1 MLFNSPAFIVF
12 FFCVFVLYW
21 ALRARV
27 PQNALLLAASYVFY
41 GAWSWKFLL
50 LLLASTLVDYVCGR
64 WIAASPNPLRKRAIM
79 LASVTAN
86 LVFLATFKYLGFF
99 VHEAAQLLEA
109 MGFQAHLPVLKIV
122 LPVGISFYTFQTIG
136 YVVDVYRGKVQ
147 AERNLLNYAL
157 FVSFFPQ
164 LVAGPIERA
173 AHMLPQYRSARQW
186 SQPAFEAGLQLA
198 VWGLFKKIVI
208 ADNLAPFVNVVYAD
222 PSVFSGPAL
231 ATATVFFAFQI
242 YCDFS
247 GYTDIARGVARM
259 LGFDLIRNFDFP
271 YFSRTPVEFWRRWH
285 ISLSQWF
292 QDYLYYPLAMRYMRR
307 GGWASKYKAHI
318 VSMTLIGF
326 WHGANWTFIVFGL
339 YWGVAI
345 ALYLY
350 GTDRAT
356 EAESPGRLRRMS
368 ESFPAASRAL
378 MLAGM
383 FIVVSVGWVFFRAAS
398 IGDAGY
404 ILGHFFSLTGEP
416 TVARVDVARE
426 AFLWVLVAGLW
437 IGEWLYRNRPQVFA
451 GLNDGQFRGIAWR
464 SALVAAIVFSYM
476 VAQEGVAQP
485 FIYFQ
490 F

>member
-1 MLFNSPAFIVF
+1 MLFNSPTFVLF
-12 FFCVFVLYW
+12 FLVVFVLYW

-27 PQNALLLAASYVFY
+27 PQNALLLVASYVFY

-50 LLLASTLVDYVCGR
+50 LLIASTLVDYVCGL
-64 WIAASPNPLRKRAIM
+64 WITASPDPLRKRRIM

-86 LVFLATFKYLGFF
+86 LIFLATFKYLGFF
-99 VHEAAQLLEA
+99 VHEAAALLES
-109 MGFQAHLPVLKIV
+109 MGFQANLPVLQIV

-147 AERNLLNYAL
+147 AERNLLTYAL

-173 AHMLPQYRSARQW
+173 AHMLPQYRAERKW
-186 SQPAFEAGLQLA
+186 SQPAFESGLQLA

-222 PSVFSGPAL
+222 PTAYSGPAL

-259 LGFDLIRNFDFP
+259 LGFDLIKNFDFP

-356 EAESPGRLRRMS
+356 EAETPGWAERIS
-368 ESFPAASRAL
+368 ESFPAASRAMIL
-378 MLAGM
+378 IGM
-383 FIVVSVGWVFFRAAS
+383 FVVVSVGWVFFRATS
-398 IGDAGY
+398 IGDAWY
-404 ILGHFFSLTGEP
+404 ILSHLFSSAGEP
-416 TVARVDVARE
+416 AVLRVDVARE
-426 AFLWVLVAGLW
+426 AILWTLIAGLW
-437 IGEWLYRNRPQVFA
+437 IGEWLYRNRPQAFA
-451 GLNDGQFRGIAWR
+451 GINDGQFRGIAWR
-464 SALVAAIVFSYM
+464 SALVAAILFSYI
-476 VAQEGVAQP
+476 VAQQGVVQP